1 MMLSIPWFS
10 VKDFLLKADFYSISG
25 SPLIKKY
32 IYKSLFQLKIKLN
45 KYKLLQN
52 KIEQI
57 SKNY

>member
-1 MMLSIPWFS
+1 MMLSILWFS

-25 SPLIKKY
+25 SPLIKIY
-32 IYKSLFQLKIKLN
+32 ISLFQIKIKLN